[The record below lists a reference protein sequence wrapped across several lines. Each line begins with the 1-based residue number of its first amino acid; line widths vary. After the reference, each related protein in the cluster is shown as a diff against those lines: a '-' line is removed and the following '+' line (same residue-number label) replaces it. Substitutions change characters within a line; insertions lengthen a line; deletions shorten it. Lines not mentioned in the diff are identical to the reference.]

1 MINFGLSYL
10 ATAHI
15 CKVGCQQS
23 LQGMSLSLPSMLI
36 LLPGWLLNVLVCP
49 VFAVMK
55 DPFLGFAR
63 VSPMSARLT
72 EAAVPASLRVQFHG
86 RVRRPRTLDTACSI
100 SQIAENGISVC

>member
-1 MINFGLSYL
+1 MINFGLSYM

-15 CKVGCQQS
+15 CKVDGQQS

-36 LLPGWLLNVLVCP
+36 LLPGWLMSVPVCP

-72 EAAVPASLRVQFHG
+72 EAAFLRIFVSSFTDVFAVPELWTQPAR
-86 RVRRPRTLDTACSI
+86 
-100 SQIAENGISVC
+100 